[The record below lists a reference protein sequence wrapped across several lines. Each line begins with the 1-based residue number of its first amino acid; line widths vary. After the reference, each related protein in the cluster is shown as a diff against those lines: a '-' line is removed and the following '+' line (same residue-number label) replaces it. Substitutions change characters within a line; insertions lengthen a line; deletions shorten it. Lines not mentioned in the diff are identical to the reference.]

1 MTRDANNPVTWNPDP
16 AVMSRTHMQ
25 RFMQFAADNGGQKF
39 SSYEQLYRWSIDSPM
54 DFWGAFAAYSGLEF
68 STPPVT
74 MLSNS
79 ESMCDARWF
88 AGATLNFTEQLLRGP
103 DDQVVLV
110 GVGELRDRIELTRG
124 ELRQQVAAVARNLQ
138 AMGVCEGDRVAA
150 LLPNC
155 PEAVVVFLAAASIGA
170 VFSSCSPDFGLAGV
184 IDRFGQIE
192 PTVLFVCD
200 GYSYAGKAVDCRQKA
215 LELITALPSVKHSV
229 EVAYARGGL
238 ETGWSSGCIPFESL
252 LVDKSAP
259 DSVGGFPYAQLPFA
273 HPLVI
278 LFSSGT
284 TGKPKCIVHGA
295 GGTLLQHMKELLLHT
310 DISHH
315 DCLFY
320 FTTCGWMMWN
330 WLISGLACGARIVL
344 YDGSPL
350 YPDAGKLWR
359 LAERESITVFGTSPR
374 YLIECEKAQL
384 SLRDFQLQDLR
395 TILSTGS
402 PLPPQSFDY
411 VADQF
416 VGRVQ
421 LSSISGGT
429 DIISCFALGNPL
441 LPVQRGELQCPGLGM
456 AVEVY
461 DAGGNA
467 VHALTG
473 ELVCTQPFPSMPIG
487 FWNDPDGQKY
497 QQAYFAKYANVWA
510 HGDLAELTASGGL
523 VIHGRS
529 DAVLNPGGVRIG
541 TAEIYGPVLA
551 MAEVRDC
558 VAVGQVWAHDVRIV
572 LFIVLAAQV
581 QFVDSLER
589 KIRATVK
596 LNASP
601 RHVPEKILVVDEIPR
616 TRSGKIVEL
625 AVRAAI
631 HNEAIENLSAIANP
645 ESLEAFRGRAE
656 LAN

>member
-1 MTRDANNPVTWNPDP
+1 MNRDVNNQITWNPDP
-16 AVMSRTHMQ
+16 AVMSRSEMQ
-25 RFMQFAADNGGQKF
+25 RFMQFVAARTGQKF
-39 SSYEQLYRWSIDSPM
+39 SSYAQLYRWSIDSPE
-54 DFWGAFAAYSGLEF
+54 DFWGVFAAFSGLEF
-68 STPPVT
+68 STPPATV
-74 MLSNS
+74 LSNS
-79 ESMCDARWF
+79 ESMFDARWF
-88 AGATLNFTEQLLRGP
+88 AGATLNFAENLLRGP
-103 DDQVVLV
+103 EDQIVLV
-110 GVGELRDRIELTRG
+110 GVGELRGRIELTRE
-124 ELRQQVAAVARNLQ
+124 ELRQQVAAVARNLR

-155 PEAVVVFLAAASIGA
+155 PEAVVAFLATASIGG
-170 VFSSCSPDFGLAGV
+170 VFSSCSPDFGLTGV
-184 IDRFGQIE
+184 VDRFGQVE
-192 PTVLFVCD
+192 PIVLFACD
-200 GYSYAGKAVDCRQKA
+200 GYSYAGKVIDCQQKVQS
-215 LELITALPSVKHSV
+215 LIAALPSLKHSIAV
-229 EVAYARGGL
+229 TYSGTALDVDCI
-238 ETGWSSGCIPFESL
+238 SGCVPFEAL
-252 LVDKSAP
+252 LVDELESDA
-259 DSVGGFPYAQLPFA
+259 VGDISYVQLPFT

-284 TGKPKCIVHGA
+284 TGKPKCIVHST
-295 GGTLLQHMKELLLHT
+295 GGTLLQHLKELMLHT
-310 DISHH
+310 DVSHD

-359 LAERESITVFGTSPR
+359 LAEHESITVFGTSPR
-374 YLIECEKAQL
+374 YLIECEKARL
-384 SLRDFQLQDLR
+384 SLRDFQLQNLR

-473 ELVCTQPFPSMPIG
+473 ELVCTQPFPSMPVG

-497 QQAYFAKYANVWA
+497 RRAYFAKYDNVWA

-551 MAEVRDC
+551 IAEVQDC
-558 VAVGQVWAHDVRIV
+558 VAVGQEWANDVRVV

-581 QFVDSLER
+581 QFVDSLEQ

-645 ESLEAFRGRAE
+645 ESLDGLRGRAE